1 MGKKQKKV
9 KENQTIKQKKVNNGE
24 AETQVV
30 KFITKRKH
38 VNERHKNGLYSDAEL
53 TQEDKQTDLY
63 KEYIK
68 VKYIPYCKQFL
79 HNKKDL
85 PQWGKTELKKL
96 TEILQDKD
104 RKKYD
109 KNKRAINERNR
120 TYYDNHKQERK
131 NYFKD
136 YRNANKEKINDYMKD
151 YQNAHKE
158 ESNLRAKRYYKRVIE
173 NIKKI
178 KDGQID
184 ELSDQQLL
192 SVQSVMKRFHN
203 GKFKHNIHGF
213 YLGDKD
219 NNDIYDRNNLQKF
232 KDFLK
237 SQVGVETVSQIDF
250 NEQIDFTKLDNM
262 HFNFNEF
269 SGEEDNIFNN
279 SYFNNDI
286 IPNENHQQDNND
298 QPINTQ
304 KEQTLDKYGF
314 VTYGHKTNGTN
325 DEELFALDH
334 AYEFDGQSI

>member
-9 KENQTIKQKKVNNGE
+9 KENQTNKK
-24 AETQVV
+24 
-30 KFITKRKH
+30 IKH
-38 VNERHKNGLYSDAEL
+38 VNERHENGLYSNAIL
-53 TQEDKQTDLY
+53 TKEEKKSELY
-63 KEYIK
+63 KDYIT
-68 VKYIPYCKQFL
+68 VKYMFNCKQFL
-79 HNKKDL
+79 QKKKNEKGL
-85 PQWGKTELKKL
+85 PKWGKIELKKL
-96 TEILQDKD
+96 TKILQERD

-109 KNKRAINERNR
+109 KNKRAINERNK

-237 SQVGVETVSQIDF
+237 SQVGVKTVS
-250 NEQIDFTKLDNM
+250 QIDFTKLDNM
-262 HFNFNEF
+262 PFDFNEF
-269 SGEEDNIFNN
+269 SDEEDNIFNN
-279 SYFNNDI
+279 SYFNNDS
-286 IPNENHQQDNND
+286 IPNENYQQDNND

>member
-9 KENQTIKQKKVNNGE
+9 KENQTNKK
-24 AETQVV
+24 
-30 KFITKRKH
+30 IKH
-38 VNERHKNGLYSDAEL
+38 VNERHENGLYSNAIL
-53 TQEDKQTDLY
+53 TKEDKQSELY
-63 KEYIK
+63 KKYIDIK
-68 VKYIPYCKQFL
+68 GIPYCKQFL
-79 HNKKDL
+79 RNQENL
-85 PQWGKTELKKL
+85 PQWGETELKKL

-104 RKKYD
+104 RRKYD

-158 ESNLRAKRYYKRVIE
+158 ENNLRVKQYYERVIE

-178 KDGQID
+178 KNGKID
-184 ELSDQQLL
+184 ELSDKQLL

-203 GKFKHNIHGF
+203 GKFKHNIHGL
-213 YLGDKD
+213 YLGDKG
-219 NNDIYDRNNLQKF
+219 NNDIYDRNNLSAF

-250 NEQIDFTKLDNM
+250 TELNNMPFDFNAVGD
-262 HFNFNEF
+262 
-269 SGEEDNIFNN
+269 EEKFDN
-279 SYFNNDI
+279 SYFNNYSM
-286 IPNENHQQDNND
+286 PNENYQQDNND

-334 AYEFDGQSI
+334 AHEFDGQSI